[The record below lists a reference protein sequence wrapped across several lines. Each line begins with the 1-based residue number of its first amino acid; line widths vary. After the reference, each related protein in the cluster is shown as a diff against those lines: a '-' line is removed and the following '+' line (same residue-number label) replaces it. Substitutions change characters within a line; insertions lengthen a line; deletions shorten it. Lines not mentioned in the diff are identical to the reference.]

1 MEKMLPE
8 ALLKLIKRVEEN
20 FPEDPKMVQLF
31 VNCFTN
37 TLDTTVKR
45 LPDKTTYIIT
55 GDIPAMWLRDSVAQ
69 IRPYLMAA
77 GEDGDIAD
85 MLVGLVKKQFFYVNL
100 DPYANAFNQEANGN
114 CWEHD
119 ETDMGPWIWERKYEL
134 DSLCYPI
141 QLSYLVWKN
150 TGRPDQFDD
159 TFVKGVRRILKVWRT
174 EQHHEEESPYSFVR
188 KGCYFTDT
196 LSRNGKGA
204 LVKSGTGLIWSGFR
218 PSDDACTYGYLIPSN
233 MMAVVALGYGEEI
246 LRKVLKNIS
255 LAEECAKTRKQIQEG
270 IEAFGMV
277 EHPRCGKMYAYET
290 DGLGHYNLMDDA
302 NSPSLLAMPYL
313 NYCGCEDEFYVNT
326 RKFILSGDNPFYYR
340 GACADGVGSPHTPED
355 YIWHIA
361 IVMRALTSADRE
373 EILACLEQLA
383 GTHAGLNFMHE
394 SFHKDDPTQFTRSWF
409 AWANSL
415 FSALMLKLKEEE
427 FFAFG
432 EK

>member
-77 GEDGDIAD
+77 GEEGDIAD

-150 TGRPDQFDD
+150 TGRTDQFDE

-174 EQHHEEESPYSFVR
+174 EI
-188 KGCYFTDT
+188 G
-196 LSRNGKGA
+196 
-204 LVKSGTGLIWSGFR
+204 
-218 PSDDACTYGYLIPSN
+218 
-233 MMAVVALGYGEEI
+233 
-246 LRKVLKNIS
+246 
-255 LAEECAKTRKQIQEG
+255 
-270 IEAFGMV
+270 
-277 EHPRCGKMYAYET
+277 
-290 DGLGHYNLMDDA
+290 
-302 NSPSLLAMPYL
+302 
-313 NYCGCEDEFYVNT
+313 
-326 RKFILSGDNPFYYR
+326 
-340 GACADGVGSPHTPED
+340 
-355 YIWHIA
+355 
-361 IVMRALTSADRE
+361 RA
-373 EILACLEQLA
+373 
-383 GTHAGLNFMHE
+383 HV
-394 SFHKDDPTQFTRSWF
+394 
-409 AWANSL
+409 
-415 FSALMLKLKEEE
+415 
-427 FFAFG
+427 
-432 EK
+432 

>member
-150 TGRPDQFDD
+150 TGRTDQFDE

-218 PSDDACTYGYLIPSN
+218 PSDDACI
-233 MMAVVALGYGEEI
+233 
-246 LRKVLKNIS
+246 
-255 LAEECAKTRKQIQEG
+255 
-270 IEAFGMV
+270 
-277 EHPRCGKMYAYET
+277 
-290 DGLGHYNLMDDA
+290 
-302 NSPSLLAMPYL
+302 
-313 NYCGCEDEFYVNT
+313 
-326 RKFILSGDNPFYYR
+326 
-340 GACADGVGSPHTPED
+340 
-355 YIWHIA
+355 
-361 IVMRALTSADRE
+361 
-373 EILACLEQLA
+373 
-383 GTHAGLNFMHE
+383 
-394 SFHKDDPTQFTRSWF
+394 
-409 AWANSL
+409 
-415 FSALMLKLKEEE
+415 
-427 FFAFG
+427 
-432 EK
+432 

>member
-150 TGRPDQFDD
+150 TGRTDQFDE

-218 PSDDACTYGYLIPSN
+218 PSDDACVYGYLIPSN
-233 MMAVVALGYGEEI
+233 MFAVVTLGYTAEIMREIYKDEEVAA
-246 LRKVLKNIS
+246 RAEK
-255 LAEECAKTRKQIQEG
+255 LASEIRDG
-270 IEAFGMV
+270 IEKYGVV
-277 EHPRCGKMYAYET
+277 EHPKFGKMYAYET
-290 DGLGHYNLMDDA
+290 DGLGNYVFMDDA
-302 NSPSLLAMPYL
+302 NVPSLMSIPYL
-313 NYCGCEDEFYVNT
+313 GYCSADDEIYKNT
-326 RKFILSGDNPFYYR
+326 RAFVLSKENPCYYE
-340 GACADGVGSPHTPED
+340 GTAAKGVGSPHTPPE

-361 IVMRALTSADRE
+361 LSMQGLTSRDPE
-373 EILACLEQLA
+373 ECKALLHMLKTTDD
-383 GTHAGLNFMHE
+383 GKGFMHE
-394 SFHKDDPTQFTRSWF
+394 GFHKDDPSKFTRPWF
-409 AWANSL
+409 AWSNSL
-415 FSALMLKLKEEE
+415 FSEFVLKCIDENIL
-427 FFAFG
+427 
-432 EK
+432 